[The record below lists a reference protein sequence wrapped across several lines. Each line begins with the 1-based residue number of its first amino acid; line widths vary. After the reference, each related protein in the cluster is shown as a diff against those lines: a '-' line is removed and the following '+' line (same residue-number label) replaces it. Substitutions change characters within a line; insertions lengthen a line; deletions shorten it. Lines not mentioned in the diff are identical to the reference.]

1 MTIPIHENKYSMIS
15 FTRTIGFRLWL
26 ICVAAIMF
34 PLGIN
39 ILQLNLQ
46 QYKKTLSS
54 ITSDLREN
62 ALFKAHTLQ
71 QTIPLNIDILALF
84 SEIFDIDRGV
94 PAEPD
99 LALSK
104 EMEKIFHS
112 TYKEI
117 SLVKKEADGN
127 FRVVASSRIEQLGKN
142 YNQEIFLSDSQPFLA
157 TLRHSGSDSQVLAVL
172 QTNIFDISSQ
182 EVLGVLYTLS
192 DTNYLLN
199 GLLAAKDPLSV
210 KTAILSKNGI
220 ILQATDSSLDLVS
233 IHKTVSKEQFCDVF
247 LRDDIC
253 PPHLLLRPP
262 LNLDPLPY
270 GENFVSFCI
279 GNTEMWGYI
288 HSLPEMDFRILTYEE
303 KSIIFASLW
312 RRTLLYFAYF
322 CCVLLGSI
330 TAFLVA
336 KRLSKP
342 IRKLATAMMETRRN
356 QHHPYE
362 PDSLGFEINHLGEI
376 FNSMVQS
383 FSQQQS
389 LAEKNFEIKQHAQ
402 NALRLGEEAQQRLLP
417 NQLPDSPTTEIA
429 KAYIPAIT
437 VGGDFFDIFVI
448 GEGPQ
453 AKLFLIVADA
463 SGKGVNAC
471 AYSLFLKN
479 MLHTFLS
486 ELSSIQEA
494 VQQTAALFYQ
504 QTAESGMFVTL
515 CIYCYHYATREL
527 EYYSC
532 GHNPACLRA
541 PNGDISFLSHPGMAL
556 GFLPEVPPHP
566 AYTLVLEEESL
577 LVLYT
582 DGVTEASNKHGEMF
596 GEERLKALVASLT
609 KQSAE
614 EAIQS
619 IMFSIKS
626 FVKDCP
632 QHDDITLLV
641 LKMPKEPSTY

>member
-1 MTIPIHENKYSMIS
+1 MPVPIHENRYTMIS

-39 ILQLNLQ
+39 IFQLNLL
-46 QYKKTLSS
+46 QYKKTLLST
-54 ITSDLREN
+54 TSDLREN

-71 QTIPLNIDILALF
+71 QIIPLNIDILALF
-84 SEIFDIDRGV
+84 SEIFDLDRGV
-94 PAEPD
+94 PSEPD

-104 EMEKIFHS
+104 EMEKIFYS

-117 SLVKKEADGN
+117 SLVRKDPDGN
-127 FRVVASSRIEQLGKN
+127 FIVVASSQLQQLGKN
-142 YNQEIFLSDSQPFLA
+142 YNQEIFLSPSQPFLA
-157 TLRHSGSDSQVLAVL
+157 TLRHSDGDSPLLSVL
-172 QTNIFDISSQ
+172 QTPIFDISSQ

-192 DTNYLLN
+192 DTDYLLD
-199 GLLAAKDPLSV
+199 GLLAAKDPLSM

-220 ILQATDSSLDLVS
+220 ILQATDASLNLVS
-233 IHKTVSKEQFCDVF
+233 THKEVAQDQFCDVF
-247 LRDDIC
+247 LREDFC
-253 PPHLLLRPP
+253 PPHLLLRAP
-262 LNLDPLPY
+262 LDLSPLPY
-270 GENFVSFCI
+270 GEGFVSFRI
-279 GNTEMWGYI
+279 QDQEMWGYI
-288 HSLPEMDFRILTYEE
+288 YTPSDMDFRILTYTE
-303 KSIIFASLW
+303 KTIIFASLW
-312 RRTLLYFAYF
+312 RRALLYFAYF

-342 IRKLATAMMETRRN
+342 IRRLATAMIETRRN

-362 PDSLGFEINHLGEI
+362 PDSLGFEINRLGEI

-383 FSQQQS
+383 LSQQQS
-389 LAEKNFEIKQHAQ
+389 LAEKNYAIKQQAQ

-417 NQLPDSPTTEIA
+417 NQLPNYPTTEIA

-437 VGGDFFDIFVI
+437 VGGDFFDAFVI
-448 GEGPQ
+448 GEGDQ

-479 MLHTFLS
+479 MLHTFLR

-494 VQQTAALFYQ
+494 VQRTSSLFYQ

-515 CIYCYHYATREL
+515 CIYCYHYTTRQL

-541 PNGDISFLSHPGMAL
+541 PNGDVSFLSHPGMAL
-556 GFLPEVPPHP
+556 GFLPGVAPHLT
-566 AYTLVLEEESL
+566 YTLTLEEGSL

-582 DGVTEASNKHGEMF
+582 DGVTEAHNKHGEMF
-596 GEERLKALVASLT
+596 GEERLKNLVASLT
-609 KQSAE
+609 HHNAE
-614 EAIQS
+614 EAVQS

-626 FVKDCP
+626 FVKDCQ

-641 LKMPKEPSTY
+641 LKTPKAHGPL

>member
-1 MTIPIHENKYSMIS
+1 MTIPIHENRYAMVS

-39 ILQLNLQ
+39 IFQLNLQ
-46 QYKKTLSS
+46 QYKKTLVST
-54 ITSDLREN
+54 TSDLREN

-71 QTIPLNIDILALF
+71 QVIPLNVDILALF
-84 SEIFDIDRGV
+84 SEIFDLDRGV
-94 PAEPD
+94 PSEPD
-99 LALSK
+99 LVLSK

-117 SLVKKEADGN
+117 SLVKKDADGN
-127 FRVVASSRIEQLGKN
+127 FTVVASSQIQQLGKN
-142 YNQEIFLSDSQPFLA
+142 YNQEIFLSSYQPFLA
-157 TLRHSGSDSQVLAVL
+157 TLRHSDGTSPVLSVL

-182 EVLGVLYTLS
+182 EVLGILYTLS
-192 DTNYLLN
+192 DTDYLLD
-199 GLLAAKDPLSV
+199 GLLASKNPRAI

-220 ILQATDSSLDLVS
+220 ILQATDSTLNLISIYKEVS
-233 IHKTVSKEQFCDVF
+233 QEQFCDVF
-247 LRDDIC
+247 LRKDFC
-253 PPHLLLRPP
+253 PPHLLLRSP
-262 LNLDPLPY
+262 LNLSPLPY
-270 GENFVSFCI
+270 GEGFVSFYI
-279 GNTEMWGYI
+279 GDKEMWGYI
-288 HSLPEMDFRILTYEE
+288 HPLQDMDFCILTYEE
-303 KSIIFASLW
+303 KTTIFASLW
-312 RRTLLYFAYF
+312 RRALLYFAYF

-342 IRKLATAMMETRRN
+342 IRKLATVMIETRRN

-362 PDSLGFEINHLGEI
+362 PDSLGFEINRLGEI

-383 FSQQQS
+383 LSQQQS
-389 LAEKNFEIKQHAQ
+389 LAEKNYEIKQQAQ

-417 NQLPDSPTTEIA
+417 NQLPHYPTAEIA

-437 VGGDFFDIFVI
+437 VGGDFFDSFVI
-448 GEGPQ
+448 GEGDQ

-494 VQQTAALFYQ
+494 VQQTSSLFYK

-515 CIYCYHYATREL
+515 CIYCYHYATRQL

-532 GHNPACLRA
+532 GHNPACLRM
-541 PNGDISFLSHPGMAL
+541 PNGEVSFLSHPGMAL

-566 AYTLVLEEESL
+566 AYTLTLEEESL

-582 DGVTEASNKHGEMF
+582 DGVTEANNKHGEMF
-596 GEERLKALVASLT
+596 GEERLKTLIASLT
-609 KQSAE
+609 KHSAE

-619 IMFSIKS
+619 IMLSIKS
-626 FVKDCP
+626 FVKDYQ

-641 LKMPKEPSTY
+641 LKITKTDTAH